1 MRHLAPAF
9 LALLLSCGTPTT
21 QNPTNPEADSPLEL
35 GEEVTPP
42 YGCLLWRAMEG
53 EDADC

>member
-1 MRHLAPAF
+1 MKHTLAYFA
-9 LALLLSCGTPTT
+9 LVLLLSCAPTT

-35 GEEVTPP
+35 GGEVSPP